1 MEFYLLRSAACL
13 GAFLLFYKL
22 FLEKENMHTF
32 KRFYLL
38 GALFLSFAIPLI
50 TFTSYTVIS
59 ENINP
64 NLLPNTIVEGNESLI
79 SLLELL
85 PSILGILYVTGVAVF
100 GLRFAKNL
108 ITILLKI
115 KRNKKLKLSSYIH
128 VLLHDK
134 VLPHTFF
141 KYIFLNKSK
150 YEAQEIP
157 PEVMLHEQ
165 THAQQKHSIDILFIE
180 ILQILFW
187 FNPLIYLIKHSIK
200 LNHEFLADE
209 AVLSKGIESNYYQ
222 NILLVFSSNTQTPIL
237 ANSINYSL
245 IKKRFTVMKTHTSK
259 RKIWIRSL
267 LLFPLVALLLFSF
280 SAKEEIERFDE
291 APIDYTL
298 QDGAT
303 KTQVKEYNKLA
314 KKYNEMDESS
324 MKIKSSDIERLK
336 YLYNLMSNKQ
346 RKSSQP
352 FPNFPPPP
360 PAVEKA
366 PKPMKVAKGVNDH
379 LANVPPPPKA
389 PKSVKVVKGV
399 NDTDANIPPPPPKAP
414 KETKNKKEKTKI
426 KEEKV
431 KVKKEEEK
439 LVVQRVKLE
448 KRNQEREVERL
459 VLVEKRKVN
468 HDKMRTLQHKEME
481 TQRVAMRTE
490 TNKVRLE
497 KREVIQKKRQLEKE
511 QRKNDVNK
519 RQVEQRKRSLEDKNK
534 EKIKK
539 ENI

>member
-13 GAFLLFYKL
+13 GVFILFYKL

-38 GALFLSFAIPLI
+38 GALVLSITIPLI
-50 TFTSYTVIS
+50 TFVSYTS
-59 ENINP
+59 F
-64 NLLPNTIVEGNESLI
+64 TGNNDSVTLTELNEIGSDNYML
-79 SLLELL
+79 LLEKLPVLL
-85 PSILGILYVTGVAVF
+85 GYLYGIGVAIF
-100 GLRFAKNL
+100 GFRFAKNL

-115 KRNKKLKLSSYIH
+115 KRNPKLKLSSYIQ
-128 VLLHDK
+128 VLLQDK
-134 VLPHTFF
+134 VMPHTFF

-150 YEAQEIP
+150 FEAQEIP

-209 AVLSKGIESNYYQ
+209 AVLSKGIESNHYQ
-222 NILLVFSSNTQTPIL
+222 NLLLVFSSNTQTPIL

-280 SAKEEIERFDE
+280 SAKEEIDRLGSE
-291 APIDYTL
+291 PIDYTL

-303 KTQVKEYNKLA
+303 KAQVNEYNRLA
-314 KKYNEMDESS
+314 KKYNNMDESN
-324 MKIKSSDIERLK
+324 MRIKKSDIDRLK
-336 YLYNLMSNKQ
+336 YLYNIMSGNQ
-346 RKSSQP
+346 RKNSQP

-366 PKPMKVAKGVNDH
+366 PEPIRVVKGVNDNG
-379 LANVPPPPKA
+379 ANVPPPPPKA
-389 PKSVKVVKGV
+389 SKVPKEPKE
-399 NDTDANIPPPPPKAP
+399 PKAP
-414 KETKNKKEKTKI
+414 KVKQEKTKI
-426 KEEKV
+426 KEEKL
-431 KVKKEEEK
+431 KVKEDK

-448 KRNQEREVERL
+448 KRNQEREAERL
-459 VLVEKRKVN
+459 VLVDKRKVERE
-468 HDKMRTLQHKEME
+468 KLKTLQHKKME
-481 TQRVAMRTE
+481 NQRVAMRVE
-490 TNKVRLE
+490 TNKERLQ
-497 KREVIQKKRQLEKE
+497 KREVQIKERQIKQEEKK
-511 QRKNDVNK
+511 NVVYK
-519 RQVEQRKRSLEDKNK
+519 RQVEQKKVSLKEENK
-534 EKIKK
+534 
-539 ENI
+539 